1 GAFWQITDIHYDS
14 NFSRQPSPNDLCHSY
29 DGYRGPTDPGIPHPM
44 FGDYNCDSPWKLVE
58 SAMDAMKRLHPN
70 PDFILWTG
78 DNVPHEPDSDFDL
91 FKVFSSMKT
100 VTERLVR
107 TFEGIPIYPSLGN
120 HDVWPSDQLPVGKKA
135 ADFYGGIY
143 EHASWK
149 TMLDGF
155 HLDTFF
161 KGGYYSVDTIF
172 GLRIINVNSVLWY
185 KSNKVSTFPDPADQ
199 LIWLEEELQEIRRK
213 GKKVILAGHIP
224 PGSLARVDNMKWFTA
239 KFNSKFNDLL
249 VANSDVLAATIFG
262 HEHTDSFRITRD
274 NNGHPGTPMFLAPA
288 VTPWKSTVPG
298 IGSNNPAIRLYTYN
312 RTSGSILDYQQYFL
326 NLSAANRQEK
336 DQWHTEYIA
345 TKDFGVKTLA
355 ASDLSELV
363 DKFAQENSS
372 EFDRYY
378 QYNSVSNDVQTKCVD
393 TCKHRHICAIKE
405 VDYDL
410 YDLCMSG
417 PYFSSSSMKVFR
429 RLVSFCLNSLCLPLS
444 LFVLMIFLYVVFM
457 RDDQI
462 PIMMK
467 NNNAQQREKLLI
479 A

>member
-1 GAFWQITDIHYDS
+1 
-14 NFSRQPSPNDLCHSY
+14 
-29 DGYRGPTDPGIPHPM
+29 
-44 FGDYNCDSPWKLVE
+44 
-58 SAMDAMKRLHPN
+58 
-70 PDFILWTG
+70 
-78 DNVPHEPDSDFDL
+78 
-91 FKVFSSMKT
+91 
-100 VTERLVR
+100 
-107 TFEGIPIYPSLGN
+107 
-120 HDVWPSDQLPVGKKA
+120 
-135 ADFYGGIY
+135 
-143 EHASWK
+143 
-149 TMLDGF
+149 
-155 HLDTFF
+155 
-161 KGGYYSVDTIF
+161 
-172 GLRIINVNSVLWY
+172 
-185 KSNKVSTFPDPADQ
+185 
-199 LIWLEEELQEIRRK
+199 
-213 GKKVILAGHIP
+213 
-224 PGSLARVDNMKWFTA
+224 
-239 KFNSKFNDLL
+239 
-249 VANSDVLAATIFG
+249 
-262 HEHTDSFRITRD
+262 
-274 NNGHPGTPMFLAPA
+274 MFLAPA

-378 QYNSVSNDVQTKCVD
+378 QYNSVSNDVQTMCVD

-417 PYFSSSSMKVFR
+417 PYFSSSSMKVFHG
-429 RLVSFCLNSLCLPLS
+429 LVSFCLNSLCLPLS
-444 LFVLMIFLYVVFM
+444 LFVLMIFLYMVFM

-467 NNNAQQREKLLI
+467 NNNAQQREILI